1 MDDSEHEN
9 ADSTLGE
16 NGAICPPDSTDA
28 NKVGQR
34 ALKCVNRVE
43 RHLEKHSRII
53 SEEAELLIPHF
64 DQSELVLGKRLG
76 HGGFSIVYEVALVTH
91 SENKPDSEHTATTM
105 CSEEQAERRQ
115 VACRRGNYAVKFLN
129 QKTLADPDRY
139 CIGCADLVLEAKFL
153 ANLQHTH
160 IIKLR
165 GMPLGGTAGMATCQ
179 ELSYFL
185 LLDKLQSTLNE
196 RMELWRRQE
205 EQLLNPGGIRK
216 LFQMSSLR
224 KRKKEFDAERLQ
236 VALDVAD
243 ALEYLHEHRIIY
255 RDLKPENI
263 GFDCKDTVIL
273 FDFGLAKELKPGDY
287 SETYHLTG
295 HTGSLRFMSPVR
307 FENVC
312 IYNHGF
318 FFTR

>member
-16 NGAICPPDSTDA
+16 NGAVIPPNSTDA

-34 ALKCVNRVE
+34 AVKCANRVE
-43 RHLEKHSRII
+43 GHLEKHSRIV

-64 DQSELVLGKRLG
+64 DQSELALGKRLG
-76 HGGFSIVYEVALVTH
+76 HGGFSDVYEVAIITL
-91 SENKPDSEHTATTM
+91 SENKTESDHTATTM
-105 CSEEQAERRQ
+105 CSEVQTELRQ
-115 VACRRGNYAVKFLN
+115 EACRRGKYAVKFLN

-139 CIGCADLVLEAKFL
+139 CIGCADLLLEAKFL
-153 ANLQHTH
+153 ANLRHTH

-196 RMELWRRQE
+196 RVEVWQRQE

-224 KRKKEFDAERLQ
+224 KRKKEFDVERLQ

-263 GFDCKDTVIL
+263 GFDFKDTVVL
-273 FDFGLAKELKPGDY
+273 FDFGLAKELKPGSY

-307 FENVC
+307 FKNVR
-312 IYNHGF
+312 IYHHHF
-318 FFTR
+318 FCTR